1 MPWQSASPPSPT
13 EAASLQACTALSHIN
28 LGTPE
33 PDAAHPNRCLPDCCL
48 LEAGIVALALPTD
61 FNRIG
66 STVCASRQQLQ
77 TVDPSQTE
85 DHGVRSLPQVYLS
98 TGGFHSCFT
107 WRDALLQ
114 VARNFE
120 QYANKEKAKHGEGHM
135 PLTNVGSSTS
145 PNGTEFCRPMPVIY
159 GEKTF

>member
-1 MPWQSASPPSPT
+1 M
-13 EAASLQACTALSHIN
+13 
-28 LGTPE
+28 PE
-33 PDAAHPNRCLPDCCL
+33 PDAAHPNRCLPDCCF

-66 STVCASRQQLQ
+66 YTACASRQQLQ

-85 DHGVRSLPQVYLS
+85 DHGIRSLPQVCLS

-135 PLTNVGSSTS
+135 PDPMPLTNVGNSTS